1 MDTSTHFSFSRH
13 ADIFSASLSLDDVRR
28 KAPAVF
34 AESAH
39 ERTSASYTFVPTDRI
54 LTGLMRAGFV
64 PVEARQARARYGT
77 LHARHAIRLRRRVE
91 TVQLRD
97 SVPEIICLNSHDAT
111 SSVSLRGA
119 IFRVVCLNGLIA
131 SVGSFPSI
139 RVRHC
144 GEIVDDVVTGALEMS
159 ERFGVLAGHVERMEQ
174 RLLCK
179 EEQIVFAQRALRL
192 RYPDPS
198 LSGMEPSQLLTCRRP
213 EDLGSNL
220 WVTLNK
226 VEENLVGGGLS
237 RRSVGGR
244 LTRSR
249 RITSIREDVRIH
261 SGLWDLAEEALAA

>member
-1 MDTSTHFSFSRH
+1 MDTSTTPSFSRH

-39 ERTSASYTFVPTDRI
+39 ERTSASYAFVPTDRI
-54 LTGLMRAGFV
+54 LNGLMRAGFV
-64 PVEARQARARYGT
+64 PVEARQTKSRYST
-77 LHARHAIRLRRRVE
+77 LHARHVIRLRRRVE
-91 TVQLRD
+91 TIQLRD
-97 SVPEIICLNSHDAT
+97 SVPEIICLNSHDTT

-119 IFRVVCLNGLIA
+119 IFRVVCLKGLIA

-139 RVRHC
+139 RVPHR
-144 GEIVDDVVTGALEMS
+144 GDIVVDVVVGALEMA
-159 ERFGVLAGHVERMEQ
+159 EQFGVLAGHVERMEQ

-179 EEQIVFAQRALRL
+179 EEQIAFAERALRL

-198 LSGMEPSQLLTCRRP
+198 LSGMESSQLLTCRRT

-226 VEENLVGGGLS
+226 VEENLVSGGLS
-237 RRSVGGR
+237 RRSASGR
-244 LTRSR
+244 MTRSR

-261 SGLWDLAEEALAA
+261 SGLWDLAAEALAA